1 MSYRRR
7 EGAREKEWREDKRNE
22 GCLAQSLKPE
32 YDWDIKKKGL
42 S

>member
-22 GCLAQSLKPE
+22 GVMNSKSPL
-32 YDWDIKKKGL
+32 
-42 S
+42 